1 MRKLNKKPRKKN
13 MSTHQMCSSCA
24 ECSWASCASSNNS
37 SVTRKRSAAMPK
49 LMSATCMAGARAT
62 AAAVWTKGGGGR
74 GLIVTAAK
82 PRHRAHELGRIHAQQ
97 IDYLRYAYA
106 TIDAIAPDAQTSSR
120 AV

>member
-1 MRKLNKKPRKKN
+1 MGSRDNSRSPHSITCFSIIALASVYTLAFFNGPL
-13 MSTHQMCSSCA
+13 
-24 ECSWASCASSNNS
+24 WA
-37 SVTRKRSAAMPK
+37 
-49 LMSATCMAGARAT
+49 
-62 AAAVWTKGGGGR
+62 KGGGGR